1 MATEKKTTVRR
12 TTVADV
18 ARLAGVSAMTVSNV
32 LNAPHRVSEPTVRTV
47 QAAIA
52 ELGYTPNHAARAL
65 SSGRSQVIGLPLYL
79 EDDTFSDQNPGL
91 GGFLHGLLGGL
102 VKAAAKAGYGVHVTT
117 PTEAASGP
125 VQSGTAQTKVAQ
137 SEIALYEKLIA
148 ARQVDAIVVL
158 ETMPH
163 DPRIEFLS
171 TRGFPFVAFGRT
183 GHQHRQCWVDVDN
196 EVSMA
201 AIARHTRSTGRDR
214 AAYLATRSGLPW
226 VHQRKA
232 GFLQEYTSPHS
243 LQDFDELAAV
253 ATFVADAVDG
263 PEPPEVFVADNDA
276 FAVVAI
282 RTLQRHGVMV
292 GQDIAV
298 TGFNDFPFASMLD
311 TPLTTARIPLR
322 DIAARLF
329 ARALLEISGEPDQ
342 PGELVTAE
350 LVVRSS
356 A

>member
-1 MATEKKTTVRR
+1 MATERKTANRR

-18 ARLAGVSAMTVSNV
+18 ARRAGVSAMTVSNV
-32 LNAPHRVSEPTVRTV
+32 VNAPHRVSEQTVAAV

-79 EDDTFSDQNPGL
+79 DDAVDEQNPGL

-102 VKAAAKAGYGVHVTT
+102 VKAAAVDGYGVHVTT
-117 PTEAASGP
+117 PTEGK
-125 VQSGTAQTKVAQ
+125 T
-137 SEIALYEKLIA
+137 EIALYEQLIA

-171 TRGFPFVAFGRT
+171 TKGFPFVAFGRT
-183 GHQHRQCWVDVDN
+183 GAGQRQCWVDVDN
-196 EVSMA
+196 VESMA
-201 AIARHTRSTGRDR
+201 AIGRHLRAAGRSR
-214 AAYLATRSGLPW
+214 AAYLGTKSELPW
-226 VHQRKA
+226 VHQREE
-232 GFLQEYTSPHS
+232 GFRQLFETPYATES
-243 LQDFDELAAV
+243 FDDL
-253 ATFVADAVDG
+253 DAVGAYVAAAMSGADR
-263 PEPPEVFVADNDA
+263 PDVFVADNDA

-282 RTLQRHGVMV
+282 RALQRLGVKV
-292 GQDIAV
+292 GEDVAV

-322 DIAARLF
+322 DIANSLF
-329 ARALLEISGEPDQ
+329 ARALREIANEADQ
-342 PGELVTAE
+342 PGCLVTAP
-350 LVVRSS
+350 LVVRAS

>member
-1 MATEKKTTVRR
+1 MTVEKKRPVRR

-47 QAAIA
+47 QAAID

-65 SSGRSQVIGLPLYL
+65 SSGRSHVIGLPLYL
-79 EDDTFSDQNPGL
+79 EDDAFSDQNPGL

-102 VKAAAKAGYGVHVTT
+102 VKSAAVSGYGVHVTT
-117 PTEAASGP
+117 PTEGA
-125 VQSGTAQTKVAQ
+125 T
-137 SEIALYEKLIA
+137 EIALYERLFA
-148 ARQVDAIVVL
+148 ARQVDAVVVL
-158 ETMPH
+158 ETMPR

-171 TRGFPFVAFGRT
+171 AKGFPFVAFGRT
-183 GHQHRQCWVDVDN
+183 GPQQRQCWVDVDN

-201 AIARHTRSTGRDR
+201 AIARHVRETGRTR
-214 AAYLATRSGLPW
+214 AAYLATASSLPW
-226 VHQRKA
+226 VHQRQE
-232 GFLQEYTSPHS
+232 GFLQEFTSPHS
-243 LQDFDELAAV
+243 LRSFDDLDAV
-253 ATFVADAVDG
+253 AAWVESTLDCEDK
-263 PEPPEVFVADNDA
+263 PDVFVADNDA
-276 FAVVAI
+276 FAVVAM
-282 RTLQRHGVMV
+282 RTLQRHGVKV

-322 DIAARLF
+322 DIAACLF
-329 ARALLEISGEPDQ
+329 DRALREISGAPDQ
-342 PGELVTAE
+342 PGRLVTAP
-350 LVVRSS
+350 LVVRAS

>member
-1 MATEKKTTVRR
+1 MTEAKKRPVRR

-32 LNAPHRVSEPTVRTV
+32 LNAPHRVSDPTVRTV
-47 QAAIA
+47 QAAID

-79 EDDTFSDQNPGL
+79 EDDAFSDQNPGL

-102 VKAAAKAGYGVHVTT
+102 VKSAAIGGYGVHVTT
-117 PTEAASGP
+117 PTEGA
-125 VQSGTAQTKVAQ
+125 T
-137 SEIALYEKLIA
+137 EIALYEKLIA

-158 ETMPH
+158 ETMPR
-163 DPRIEFLS
+163 DPRIEFLT

-183 GHQHRQCWVDVDN
+183 GPQQRQCWVDVDN
-196 EVSMA
+196 EASMA
-201 AIARHTRSTGRDR
+201 AIGKHLRGTGRSR
-214 AAYLATRSGLPW
+214 AAYLATDSSLPW
-226 VHQRKA
+226 VHQRRD
-232 GFLQEYTSPHS
+232 GFLQEFSSPHS
-243 LQDFDELAAV
+243 VESFSDLDAV
-253 ATFVADAVDG
+253 AEHVTNCSSDVDA
-263 PEPPEVFVADNDA
+263 FVADNDA
-276 FAVVAI
+276 FAVVAM
-282 RTLQRHGVMV
+282 RALQRRGIKV
-292 GQDIAV
+292 GQDVAV

-322 DIAARLF
+322 DIASCLF
-329 ARALLEISGEPDQ
+329 SRALQEINGEPDQ
-342 PGELVTAE
+342 PGRLVTAP

>member
-1 MATEKKTTVRR
+1 VVQQKPRR

-32 LNAPHRVSEPTVRTV
+32 LNAPHRVSPPTVQTV
-47 QAAIA
+47 RAAID
-52 ELGYTPNHAARAL
+52 ELGYIPNHAARAL

-79 EDDTFSDQNPGL
+79 EDDAFAEQNPGL

-102 VKAAAKAGYGVHVTT
+102 VKAAALSGYGVHVTT
-117 PTEAASGP
+117 PTEGA
-125 VQSGTAQTKVAQ
+125 T
-137 SEIALYEKLIA
+137 EIALYEKLIA

-163 DPRIEFLS
+163 DERIEFLS
-171 TRGFPFVAFGRT
+171 QRRFPFVAFGRT
-183 GHQHRQCWVDVDN
+183 GPQYRQCWVDVDN
-196 EVSMA
+196 EASMA
-201 AIARHTRSTGRDR
+201 GIARHLQSTGRER
-214 AAYLATRSGLPW
+214 AVYLATDSALPW
-226 VHQRKA
+226 VHQRQH
-232 GFLQEYTSPHS
+232 GFVREFPSAVVHS
-243 LQDFDELAAV
+243 FGSLDAV
-253 ATFVADAVDG
+253 ASYVEDAETPD
-263 PEPPEVFVADNDA
+263 VFVADNDA

-282 RTLQRHGVMV
+282 RSLQRRGIAV
-292 GQDIAV
+292 GEDVAV

-322 DIAARLF
+322 NIATCLF
-329 ARALLEISGEPDQ
+329 DRALREISGEPDE
-342 PGELVTAE
+342 PGRLVTAP